1 MQEFFVSDTQAVE
14 NTDRE
19 LWRGPDLGN
28 GDYYADSVHVTL
40 GGGIG
45 INVGGRVIVMRPNEW
60 HNVCQ
65 EAADLRDKLDMAMLA
80 LTQCAA
86 DWSSKPGTVMS
97 AAAEVQTEFQ
107 RRMQIAADALN
118 N

>member
-1 MQEFFVSDTQAVE
+1 MSDTQAAV

-45 INVGGRVIVMRPNEW
+45 MNVDGHVIVMRPKEW
-60 HNVCQ
+60 HAVCA
-65 EAADLRDKLDMAMLA
+65 EAIELRNKLDAATIA
-80 LTQCAA
+80 LEQCAA

-97 AAAEVQTEFQ
+97 AAAEAQAEFQ
-107 RRMQIAADALN
+107 RRMQIAADDLN